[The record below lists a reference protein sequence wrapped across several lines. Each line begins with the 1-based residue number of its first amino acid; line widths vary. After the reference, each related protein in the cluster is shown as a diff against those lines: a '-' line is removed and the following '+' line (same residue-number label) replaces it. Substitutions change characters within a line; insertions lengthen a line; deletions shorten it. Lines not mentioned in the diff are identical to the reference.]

1 LSKQFAT
8 SNSWV
13 ILSDLL
19 QREGVARQHLNSYNE
34 FVTRGLQNIVDEIG
48 EVEIETVSTPYKIK
62 FGRLTLGSPRVV
74 EIDGSVSSILP
85 MEARLRNLTYSAPVL
100 LEMTIEEEGLP
111 RDTTRQHIGDL
122 PVMVKSELCQLSNR
136 SKEQLIEAGED
147 PNDPGG
153 YFIIHGAERVIV
165 GLEDLSPNKILVD
178 AEKLSGTVTY
188 KSRVYS
194 SVVGYRSK
202 LELTLKQDGAIN
214 VKVPSCPVDLPYV
227 IVMRALGI
235 KSDKDIADAVSPKAE
250 IQDLLEVSFDKAAEA
265 PTEKDALVYIG
276 NRVAHGMLE
285 EFRVKRAQSMLDWG
299 LLPHLGKTDDRRFD
313 KSMFLGEAACKLL
326 ELRLGWIEADDK
338 DHYGNKVIKF
348 AGQMLADLFRTAFRN
363 LVRDMKYQLERT
375 GQKRGGN
382 VVGAAIRTGIIT
394 DKLNNA
400 IATGNWGRGKV
411 GVTQLLD
418 RTNYLS
424 TLSHLRRVQSPLSR
438 SQPNFE
444 ARDLHATHFG
454 RICPS
459 ETPEGVNCVVPSTN
473 ILLTDGTQ
481 ATIGEIGQNWQGTQL
496 ATVDIMHDDMAQTT
510 IARYIATDPT
520 HDGTPVYRVVTEA
533 GRELI
538 ATRDHPLLTDNMTW
552 KLAGD
557 VEPGDRVVVYPA
569 LEPVRGLTRLSMQIL
584 TSKSFPTSRS
594 KWEKISVLSELK
606 KQNLMPLEGGNPK
619 LPVLSR
625 IVGAIF
631 SDAHLHMG
639 SSPFIQFSLGT
650 EDDGREV
657 QRDLE
662 RLGFKSSMKL
672 RTKHIVRPERQYD
685 MHVYTVTCYSKLLC
699 TLLEKLGAPA
709 GKKTDTRFSI
719 PSWIMEGAPQ
729 IKWEFLSAFLGGD
742 GPKPSITHQIGKKYS
757 ISMPPISFHKVERL
771 RSNGLA
777 LAKQLSELLTEF
789 GCETL
794 RIVSKRDYMR
804 ADGELVTKIS
814 IVLGGSK
821 PTLEAVTQKI
831 GYRYSRT
838 KQRQSLLAGEYLRI
852 SRERILERVEKKK
865 ISARLY
871 REGQFPSQI
880 APILG
885 ESRKTIEHWLYWDKY
900 KRTHKPKSLIL
911 PFNEWRG
918 RNVITIG
925 NDDYVLEQIIS
936 KEPITGVGDVR
947 DVTTTADSHNFI
959 ANGFV
964 THNCGLV
971 KNLALSAIISVSVPS
986 QEVEEKLWELGAKQI
1001 RDADQKLQVDGCR
1014 IFMDGRFLGYVDDGD
1029 RLAKAFRKLRRE
1041 GQINPS
1047 ASVLYVAPVNDK
1059 AYPRIY
1065 ISLSSGRVLR
1075 PLVVVESGRPLLNP
1089 ELIEKVNAGQNSW
1102 RDLVEQGIIELID
1115 ANEEE
1120 NCLVSMNPEDVTT
1133 KNTHMELFPAAMFGI
1148 AASIIP
1154 YPEHNQ
1160 SPRNTYESAMAKQ
1173 SLGFSSPTYPI
1184 SPHVRQHLLVSPQAP
1199 VVRTRTLDLLKIDE
1213 RPLGTNCVVA
1223 VLSFEGYNIEDA
1235 IIMNKSSV
1243 ERGMA
1248 RSFFYRLYEGEAKQY
1263 LGGMRDTFEVPA
1275 AESNIRGY
1283 RGEKFYRLLE
1293 GDGVVA
1299 DESQVTG
1306 GDVVIGRTSPPR
1318 FMEEYKEFEIKGPYR
1333 RDTSVA
1339 VRPSESGVVDSI
1351 FMTENV
1357 EGGRMFK
1364 VRVRDMRVPEIGD
1377 KFASRHGQKGVIGLV
1392 VPQEDMPYTAD
1403 GIVPDVII
1411 NPHAFPSRMTVGQFI
1426 ESIAGKAA
1434 SFRGSSVDGSA
1445 FAGESIDEM
1454 EKVLRSR
1461 GFEPTGREVMYDG
1474 KTGMKFATDVFVG
1487 VVYYQKLHHMVAD
1500 KIHARARGQVQ
1511 MLTKQ
1516 PTEGRARGGGLRFGE
1531 MERDCL
1537 IAYGASMVLK
1547 DRLLDEADKTE
1558 IYVCEKCGLIA
1569 YYDAKQRKYTC
1580 KIDGDQAKI
1589 STVVVAYAFKLL
1601 LQEMMSLNIA
1611 PRLQLKDKV

>member
-1 LSKQFAT
+1 LSKQIQR
-8 SNSWV
+8 SNSWIV
-13 ILSDLL
+13 LRDLL
-19 QREGVARQHLNSYNE
+19 EREGVARQHLNSYNE
-34 FVTRGLQNIVDEIG
+34 LVSKGLQNIVDEIG
-48 EVEIETVSTPYKIK
+48 EVEVETVSTPYKIK
-62 FGRLTLGSPRVV
+62 FGRITIGAPRVV

-85 MEARLRNLTYSAPVL
+85 MEARLRNLTYSAPIL

-122 PVMVKSELCQLSNR
+122 PIMVKSELCQLSNR
-136 SKEQLIEAGED
+136 TRDQLIEVGED

-153 YFIIHGAERVIV
+153 YFVINGAERVIV

-178 AEKLSGTVTY
+178 AEKVAGATTY

-214 VKVPSCPVDLPYV
+214 VKVPSCPVDLPFV
-227 IVMRALGI
+227 IVMRALGM
-235 KSDKDIADAVSPKAE
+235 KSDKDIADAVSPKME
-250 IQDLLEVSFDKAAEA
+250 IQDLLEVSFDKASEA
-265 PTEKDALVYIG
+265 PTDKDALVFIG

-285 EFRVKRAQSMLDWG
+285 EFRVKRALSMLDWG
-299 LLPHLGKTDDRRFD
+299 LLPHLGKTEDRRFD
-313 KSMFLGEAACKLL
+313 KAMFMGEAVCKLL

-459 ETPEGVNCVVPSTN
+459 ETPEGVNC
-473 ILLTDGTQ
+473 
-481 ATIGEIGQNWQGTQL
+481 
-496 ATVDIMHDDMAQTT
+496 
-510 IARYIATDPT
+510 
-520 HDGTPVYRVVTEA
+520 
-533 GRELI
+533 
-538 ATRDHPLLTDNMTW
+538 
-552 KLAGD
+552 
-557 VEPGDRVVVYPA
+557 
-569 LEPVRGLTRLSMQIL
+569 
-584 TSKSFPTSRS
+584 
-594 KWEKISVLSELK
+594 
-606 KQNLMPLEGGNPK
+606 
-619 LPVLSR
+619 
-625 IVGAIF
+625 
-631 SDAHLHMG
+631 
-639 SSPFIQFSLGT
+639 
-650 EDDGREV
+650 
-657 QRDLE
+657 
-662 RLGFKSSMKL
+662 
-672 RTKHIVRPERQYD
+672 
-685 MHVYTVTCYSKLLC
+685 
-699 TLLEKLGAPA
+699 
-709 GKKTDTRFSI
+709 
-719 PSWIMEGAPQ
+719 
-729 IKWEFLSAFLGGD
+729 
-742 GPKPSITHQIGKKYS
+742 
-757 ISMPPISFHKVERL
+757 
-771 RSNGLA
+771 
-777 LAKQLSELLTEF
+777 
-789 GCETL
+789 
-794 RIVSKRDYMR
+794 
-804 ADGELVTKIS
+804 
-814 IVLGGSK
+814 
-821 PTLEAVTQKI
+821 
-831 GYRYSRT
+831 
-838 KQRQSLLAGEYLRI
+838 
-852 SRERILERVEKKK
+852 
-865 ISARLY
+865 
-871 REGQFPSQI
+871 
-880 APILG
+880 
-885 ESRKTIEHWLYWDKY
+885 
-900 KRTHKPKSLIL
+900 
-911 PFNEWRG
+911 
-918 RNVITIG
+918 
-925 NDDYVLEQIIS
+925 
-936 KEPITGVGDVR
+936 
-947 DVTTTADSHNFI
+947 
-959 ANGFV
+959 
-964 THNCGLV
+964 GLV
-971 KNLALSAIISVSVPS
+971 KNLALSAIISVSVPTA
-986 QEVEEKLWELGAKQI
+986 EVEEKLWELGAKQI
-1001 RDADQKLQVDGCR
+1001 RDSDSKLQTGGCR
-1014 IFMDGRFLGYVDDGD
+1014 IFMDGRFLGYVDDGE

-1047 ASVLYVAPVNDK
+1047 ASILYVPPLNES
-1059 AYPRIY
+1059 AYPRLY

-1075 PLVVVESGRPLLNP
+1075 PLVVVEGGRPLLTAD
-1089 ELIEKVNAGQNSW
+1089 LIGKVDVGQLSW
-1102 RDLVEQGIIELID
+1102 RDLVEQGNLELID

-1120 NCLVSMNPEDVTT
+1120 NCLVAMSDEDLST
-1133 KNTHMELFPAAMFGI
+1133 KNSHMELFPASMFGI

-1213 RPLGTNCVVA
+1213 RPLGQNCVVA

-1235 IIMNKSSV
+1235 IIMNRSSV
-1243 ERGMA
+1243 ERGLA

-1263 LGGMRDTFEVPA
+1263 LGGMRDTFEVPS

-1293 GDGVVA
+1293 GDGVVSH
-1299 DESQVTG
+1299 ESQVSG

-1339 VRPSESGVVDSI
+1339 VRPSEAGVVDSI

-1364 VRVRDMRVPEIGD
+1364 VRVRDMRIPEIGD
-1377 KFASRHGQKGVIGLV
+1377 KFASRHGQKGVVGLV
-1392 VPQEDMPYTAD
+1392 VPQEDMPYTAE
-1403 GIVPDVII
+1403 GVVPDVII

-1426 ESIAGKAA
+1426 ESIAGKAGA
-1434 SFRGSSVDGSA
+1434 LRGSPVDGSA
-1445 FAGESIDEM
+1445 FAGEHIEDL
-1454 EKVLRSR
+1454 EKILRGR
-1461 GFEPTGREVMYDG
+1461 GFEATGREVMYDG
-1474 KTGMKFATDVFVG
+1474 KTGKKFAADVFVG

-1569 YYDAKQRKYTC
+1569 FYDAKQRKYTC
-1580 KIDGDQAKI
+1580 KVDGDQARI

-1611 PRLQLKDKV
+1611 PRLQLRDKV